1 MFIRREN
8 FKQYIKLYP
17 IVSLLIGINLVIF
30 ILTMLPVLKEYIFMY
45 GMYDNILIENGQWWR
60 IITSM
65 FLHAGFLHVL
75 FNMFS
80 LFLFG
85 PELEKIAGKVRFLTI
100 YFLAG
105 IFGNVAT
112 FILVDGNY
120 WSVGASGAIFGIF
133 GAFAALVYYTRN
145 TMPQLKQIMMPI
157 IIISVIFTF
166 LTPNVNIWSHLGGLL
181 TGFLLGLSYFTP
193 KNIIKW
199 RMKK

>member
-17 IVSLLIGINLVIF
+17 IVSLLIGINVIIF
-30 ILTMLPVLKEYIFMY
+30 LLITILGIREPIFNM
-45 GMYDNILIENGQWWR
+45 GASINFLIAEGQWWR
-60 IITSM
+60 VVTSM

-85 PELEKIAGKVRFLTI
+85 PELEQIAGKLRFLTI

-105 IFGNVAT
+105 IFGNVAA
-112 FILVDGNY
+112 FVFENGFY
-120 WSVGASGAIFGIF
+120 ASVGASGAVFGIF
-133 GAFAALVYYTRN
+133 GSFGALVYYTRK

-166 LTPNVNIWSHLGGLL
+166 LTPNVNIWGHLGGLI
-181 TGFLLGLSYFTP
+181 TGFILGLIYFTP

-199 RMKK
+199 RMKN